1 MASEKGLYVTEI
13 IPYEQHT
20 HINRPLLLQR
30 TPAGFPSPGDDYI
43 DKKLDLNELCIKN
56 PSATY
61 FVKVQGESMKEAGIF
76 DGDILVV
83 DRALEA
89 VSNDIVVA
97 VLNGDLVVKRLEITN
112 DRKIRLVSSNQ
123 SYSPID
129 ITPDMRFEIWGVVT
143 YSLHPHKFKRIP

>member
-20 HINRPLLLQR
+20 KIECQLLLQR
-30 TPAGFPSPGDDYI
+30 APAGFPSPGDDYI
-43 DKKLDLNELCIKN
+43 DKALDLNELVIKH
-56 PSATY
+56 PSAT
-61 FVKVQGESMKEAGIF
+61 FFLRVQGESMKDAGIF

-83 DRALEA
+83 DRAVEA

-97 VLNGDLVVKRLEITN
+97 VLNGDLVVKKLEITN
-112 DRKIRLVSSNQ
+112 DRKIRLVASNR
-123 SYSPID
+123 SYSPIE
-129 ITPDMRFEIWGVVT
+129 ITPDMKFEIWGVVT

>member
-20 HINRPLLLQR
+20 HIECQLLLQR
-30 TPAGFPSPGDDYI
+30 APAGFPSP
-43 DKKLDLNELCIKN
+43 
-56 PSATY
+56 
-61 FVKVQGESMKEAGIF
+61 V

-83 DRALEA
+83 DRSLEA

-97 VLNGDLVVKRLEITN
+97 VLNGDLVVKKLEITN
-112 DRKIRLVSSNQ
+112 DRKIRLIASNSS
-123 SYSPID
+123 YTPIE
-129 ITPDMRFEIWGVVT
+129 ITPDMKVEIWGVVT